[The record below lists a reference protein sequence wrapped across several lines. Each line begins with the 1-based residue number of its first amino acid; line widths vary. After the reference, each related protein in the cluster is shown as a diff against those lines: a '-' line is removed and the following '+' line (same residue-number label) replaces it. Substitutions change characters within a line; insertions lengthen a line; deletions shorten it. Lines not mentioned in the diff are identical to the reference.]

1 MDETTDIPEAQSED
15 PEALRDALLDQLA
28 YLVDEIEAL
37 ETVIQGV
44 PDEIIEGRPAPEELT
59 MKELYGAIV
68 TLDDEVRATR
78 VNRLANADDEP
89 SLESVEVDER
99 VRESGWNEHDLT
111 DILDQ
116 LKEARR
122 ALVDQLTALPL
133 EVWHRTATLDG
144 ESLSL
149 FELVHRMTQADVRRL
164 RDLGYRLHGA
174 HLSDRDEPL
183 PT

>member
-37 ETVIQGV
+37 ETVIEGV
-44 PDEIIEGRPAPEELT
+44 PDAVIEGRPAPEELT

-68 TLDDEVRATR
+68 ILDDEVRSTR
-78 VNRLANADDEP
+78 VNRLANADDAP
-89 SLESVEVDER
+89 SLESVDVDEQ
-99 VRESGWNEHDLT
+99 VRESGWNERDLT
-111 DILDQ
+111 DILDR
-116 LKEARR
+116 LKEARQS
-122 ALVDQLTALPL
+122 LVEQLAALPL
-133 EVWHRTATLDG
+133 EVWHRTATLDD

-149 FELVHRMTQADVRRL
+149 FQLVHRMTQADVQRL

-174 HLSDRDEPL
+174 HLSDRDKPL